1 MANSTDA
8 YDIIIRHCMKP
19 LKLFPFALKQ
29 IWCLYQTLSSLL
41 ILNFKNLKPSH
52 RGWLVSPFG
61 IILSWDGQLTLFT
74 LSLLWCI
81 PALIRKNPKLL
92 FSLSLDFQV
101 YPDFIG
107 TKKSP
112 VICTIN
118 ITWNITLNIITRYYY
133 TLIQFLKAVLV
144 PCEHKKLF

>member
-8 YDIIIRHCMKP
+8 YDIIIRHCRKP

-41 ILNFKNLKPSH
+41 ILNFKNLKLSY

-107 TKKSP
+107 TKKIS
-112 VICTIN
+112 CN
-118 ITWNITLNIITRYYY
+118 MYYQYYLEYYFEYYY
-133 TLIQFLKAVLV
+133 SILLYSNTVQKSSVGAMWT
-144 PCEHKKLF
+144 